1 MSNPNERKTYT
12 REVRQESYNDANNHP
27 HTEVTQTTEAV
38 NSGTVDPSSE
48 SYRDGYVH
56 GQITEHHYQED
67 VLAERDNNN
76 ASRGLLLGILL
87 TSLVALTVGAI
98 WLLNQRNEVPSP
110 VVPPVM
116 VPDAQPEPTR
126 SPEANQPAER
136 ETIIRERPVFV
147 PVPQQQAPAPQAPS
161 PAPQPNIN
169 ITVPNSAPQPQTTEQ
184 APSSQTAP
192 TQPQNQSSSTE
203 NPDTQSDTRTT
214 TPAET
219 QSNTDPTTPSPD
231 TLNRTDTTS
240 GSSSSP
246 TGTGRTNSSP
256 Q

>member
-1 MSNPNERKTYT
+1 MSNPNERKTYS
-12 REVRQESYNDANNHP
+12 REMRQESYNDASDNPRTNV
-27 HTEVTQTTEAV
+27 TETTEAV

-98 WLLNQRNEVPSP
+98 WLLNQRNDPPIE
-110 VVPPVM
+110 VVPPVV

-147 PVPQQQAPAPQAPS
+147 PVPQQQAPTPQPPL
-161 PAPQPNIN
+161 PAPQPDIN
-169 ITVPNSAPQPQTTEQ
+169 ITVPNSAPQPQAAEQ
-184 APSSQTAP
+184 APSTQTAP
-192 TQPQNQSSSTE
+192 TQPQQSSSTE
-203 NPDTQSDTRTT
+203 NQDTQTDTRTT

-219 QSNTDPTTPSPD
+219 QSNTDPTTPVPD
-231 TLNRTDTTS
+231 TSNRTDTTS

-246 TGTGRTNSSP
+246 TGTGGIDGSP